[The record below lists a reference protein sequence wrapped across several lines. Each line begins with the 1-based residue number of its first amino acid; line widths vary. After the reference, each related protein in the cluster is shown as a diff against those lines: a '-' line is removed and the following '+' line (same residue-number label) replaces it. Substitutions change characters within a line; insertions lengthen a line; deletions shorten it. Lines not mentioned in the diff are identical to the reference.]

1 MSCFLFSPINL
12 ALDAGKVF
20 AILKDKVFQMNDMNV
35 PESEMHQDS
44 RQHYRKGLA
53 LKGLIFLLGVE
64 MEIIV
69 RNVSITGLM
78 GEIPL
83 REPIKNIKD
92 IFRGIKDS
100 TIVDVFL
107 EEMHLA
113 GEAEIVRVD
122 ITDEHIFIGLEFKN
136 LSYDV
141 DNLLYKRKAY
151 RKGMAAPG
159 KIEFSGKTY
168 DFMTRNVSVEGLMI
182 RIPEHVTVK
191 DNEVSRFVF
200 ERLNL
205 NGEIKVVWFEYDED
219 GGTLMG
225 LQYVYMENT
234 KIAGIPHFAH

>member
-1 MSCFLFSPINL
+1 
-12 ALDAGKVF
+12 
-20 AILKDKVFQMNDMNV
+20 
-35 PESEMHQDS
+35 MHQDS

-53 LKGLIFLLGVE
+53 SKGLIFLLGVE
-64 MEIIV
+64 MEIII

-78 GEIPL
+78 GEIEL
-83 REPIKNIKD
+83 NETITDIKD
-92 IFRGIKDS
+92 IFQGIKDS

-107 EEMHLA
+107 EDMHLA
-113 GEAEIVRVD
+113 GEAEVVRAD
-122 ITDEHIFIGLEFKN
+122 LADERIYIALEFKN

-151 RKGMAAPG
+151 RKGLAAPG
-159 KIEFSGKTY
+159 KIEFSGKIY

-182 RIPEHVTVK
+182 RIPAYVTVRE
-191 DNEVSRFVF
+191 NEVVRFIF

-205 NGEIKVVWFEYDED
+205 NGEIKVIWFEYDED

-234 KIAGIPHFAH
+234 KINGIPHFTH

>member
-1 MSCFLFSPINL
+1 
-12 ALDAGKVF
+12 
-20 AILKDKVFQMNDMNV
+20 
-35 PESEMHQDS
+35 MHQTS

-53 LKGLIFLLGVE
+53 SKGLIFLLGEE

-69 RNVSITGLM
+69 RNISITGLL
-78 GEIPL
+78 GDVKL
-83 REPIKNIKD
+83 GDHIKNIKD
-92 IFRGIKDS
+92 VFQGIKSS
-100 TIVDVFL
+100 TVVDIFL
-107 EEMHLA
+107 EDMHLA

-122 ITDEHIFIGLEFKN
+122 MADEHISLALEFKN
-136 LSYDV
+136 ISYDV

-151 RKGMAAPG
+151 RKGMTAPG

-182 RIPEHVTVK
+182 RIAEHVPVK
-191 DNEVSRFVF
+191 INEVAKFVF

-205 NGEIKVVWFEYDED
+205 NGEIKVIWFEYDED